1 MAPQRG
7 DEPRSG
13 FGRIGYGFQKS
24 VTVGPGKQ
32 HPLMLVQNPPRA
44 FVGEIAGVQTGHR
57 RGMLNQSLR
66 GRRNTKLHALGLALR
81 GLAGW
86 R

>member
-7 DEPRSG
+7 DEPLSG
-13 FGRIGYGFQKS
+13 LGRIGYGIQES
-24 VTVGPGKQ
+24 VTVGPRKK
-32 HPLMLVQNPPRA
+32 HPLMLVENPPRA
-44 FVGEIAGVQTGHR
+44 LVGEIAGVQTGHR

-66 GRRNTKLHALGLALR
+66 GGRKTKLHTLGLALS
-81 GLAGW
+81 GLDGW